1 MWKPIILF
9 SSLFFHEWCL
19 MAIPISDEISVAFV
33 YVFVYFVF
41 LKKKYLIF
49 NFLSDTIYRH
59 IWKKDKNAR
68 PRLLCI
74 CMSYVHITELKEN
87 DMKVTDMV
95 SR

>member
-9 SSLFFHEWCL
+9 SSFFFHEWCL
-19 MAIPISDEISVAFV
+19 MAIPISDKISVAFV
-33 YVFVYFVF
+33 YVLVYFVF

-49 NFLSDTIYRH
+49 NFLSDTIDTFE
-59 IWKKDKNAR
+59 KKKKNAR

-87 DMKVTDMV
+87 DMKVTDMGP
-95 SR
+95 R

>member
-1 MWKPIILF
+1 
-9 SSLFFHEWCL
+9 

-33 YVFVYFVF
+33 YVLVYFVF
-41 LKKKYLIF
+41 FKKKYLIF

>member
-9 SSLFFHEWCL
+9 SSFFFHEWCL

-33 YVFVYFVF
+33 YVLVYFVF

-49 NFLSDTIYRH
+49 NFLSDTIDTFG
-59 IWKKDKNAR
+59 KKNER

-87 DMKVTDMV
+87 DMTVTDIV

>member
-1 MWKPIILF
+1 
-9 SSLFFHEWCL
+9 

-33 YVFVYFVF
+33 YVLVYFVF

-49 NFLSDTIYRH
+49 NFLSDTKDTFE
-59 IWKKDKNAR
+59 KKIKNAR